1 MIRLA
6 ALFVCTVLGAGFA
19 TGQEIMRYFTDYG
32 IVGLLG
38 VLVSSAVFGLCL
50 YKTKYYNNFSEILDD
65 MPFCA
70 EVVIFLSFI
79 IFYSAMISAM
89 GEIVWELFGVNKVL
103 TGVLM
108 AFWCVHLPLWG
119 QKIL

>member
-38 VLVSSAVFGLCL
+38 VLVSSYTKQNTITTLVKYLTICL
-50 YKTKYYNNFSEILDD
+50 FVPK
-65 MPFCA
+65 
-70 EVVIFLSFI
+70 
-79 IFYSAMISAM
+79 
-89 GEIVWELFGVNKVL
+89 W
-103 TGVLM
+103 
-108 AFWCVHLPLWG
+108 
-119 QKIL
+119 

>member
-65 MPFCA
+65 MPFCP
-70 EVVIFLSFI
+70 LLYFI
-79 IFYSAMISAM
+79 
-89 GEIVWELFGVNKVL
+89 LL
-103 TGVLM
+103 
-108 AFWCVHLPLWG
+108 
-119 QKIL
+119 

>member
-19 TGQEIMRYFTDYG
+19 TGQEIMRYFSDYG

-38 VLVSSAVFGLCL
+38 VIVSSAVFGLCL
-50 YKTKYYNNFSEILDD
+50 YKTKYYNNFGEILAD

-79 IFYSAMISAM
+79 IFYSGRNSV
-89 GEIVWELFGVNKVL
+89 G
-103 TGVLM
+103 
-108 AFWCVHLPLWG
+108 AFWC
-119 QKIL
+119 K

>member
-38 VLVSSAVFGLCL
+38 VLVSSAVLDYAYTKQNTITILVKYLTICL
-50 YKTKYYNNFSEILDD
+50 FVPK
-65 MPFCA
+65 
-70 EVVIFLSFI
+70 
-79 IFYSAMISAM
+79 
-89 GEIVWELFGVNKVL
+89 W
-103 TGVLM
+103 
-108 AFWCVHLPLWG
+108 
-119 QKIL
+119 